1 MQNDYDIIIICG
13 PTASGKSAFSV
24 AMANAIG
31 GVIINADSA
40 QLYKNLT
47 ILTASPSFTDR
58 EKIEHLLYNFLNLWE
73 DFSVGSYLI
82 KAAKAIEDVILQG
95 KIPVVVGGSGF
106 YTSTLLKGIH
116 ELPKVDTNVLE
127 EIAAEIQKHGLDSI
141 HKKLTQIDPI
151 FANKIKPQDSYRITR
166 GYGVFMQSGQMF
178 SSFLNQP
185 TQNPLGKYKK
195 KVILLWPERKFLYNM
210 INDRFDAMIVNG
222 AVDEVN
228 LIKNLKDEDSIK
240 RSMRVIGFS
249 EIFNYLN
256 GKIEYQ
262 DAIESAKQNSRNY
275 AKRQITWFSNKLL
288 EKQILRY
295 ENFEELQKLYGGF
308 ELSDLKSESN

>member
-1 MQNDYDIIIICG
+1 VKNDYDIIIICG

-40 QLYKNLT
+40 QLYKNLS
-47 ILTASPSFTDR
+47 ILTASPSFGDR

-82 KAAKAIEDVILQG
+82 KATKAIKDVILQG
-95 KIPVVVGGSGF
+95 KIPIVVGGSGF
-106 YTSTLLKGIH
+106 YISTLLQGIH

-127 EIAAEIQKHGLDSI
+127 SIAAEIQKHGLDSI
-141 HKKLTQIDPI
+141 HKKLTQIDPV

-166 GYGVFMQSGQMF
+166 GYGVLMQSGQIF
-178 SSFLNQP
+178 SSFLNKP

-195 KVILLWPERKFLYNM
+195 KVIFLWPERKFLYNM
-210 INDRFDAMIVNG
+210 INDRFDSMIVNG

-228 LIKNLKDEDSIK
+228 LIKNLQDADSIK

-256 GKIEYQ
+256 GTIEYK
-262 DAIESAKQNSRNY
+262 DAIESAKQSSRNY

-295 ENFEELQKLYGGF
+295 ESFEELQRLSGGF